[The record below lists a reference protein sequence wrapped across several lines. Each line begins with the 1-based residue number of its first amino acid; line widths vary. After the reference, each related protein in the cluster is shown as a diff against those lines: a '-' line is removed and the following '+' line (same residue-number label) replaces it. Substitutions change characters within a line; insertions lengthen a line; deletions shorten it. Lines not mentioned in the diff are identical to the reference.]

1 MTFAPTPPPPAPP
14 LPPADKRT
22 RRFSRTQRALMAGGL
37 AAGLA
42 LGGAGI
48 SFAASSGNSSSSS
61 SSTPPTSTAPSQPK
75 GPGGPMH
82 GPRGFGGFGRGLFG
96 FGAPGNLLYGQ
107 ATIKTSKGVQ
117 TFAYRVGKASGVS
130 STSITVTSSDT
141 TSQMFTVTSA
151 TIVHAKSAGITAVA
165 SGDQVTVLATV
176 SGSGT
181 SAKYTAVNVVD
192 TSQVQQGRSGL
203 GFGRAGKPVGPPTGN
218 PPTTPKAAAFAG
230 AF

>member
-14 LPPADKRT
+14 VPPAEDRT

-48 SFAASSGNSSSSS
+48 SFAASSGSSSSSS
-61 SSTPPTSTAPSQPK
+61 SSTPPTSTAPSKPK
-75 GPGGPMH
+75 APGGPMH
-82 GPRGFGGFGRGLFG
+82 GPGRFGGFGQGLFG
-96 FGAPGNLLYGQ
+96 FGAPGPLLYGQ
-107 ATIKTSKGVQ
+107 ATIQTSKGVQ
-117 TFAYRVGKASGVS
+117 TFAYQIGKASGVTS
-130 STSITVTSSDT
+130 SSITVTSSNGHM
-141 TSQMFTVTSA
+141 QQYTVTPS
-151 TIVHAKSAGITAVA
+151 TIVRAKSAGITAVA
-165 SGDQVTVLATV
+165 SGDQVTVIATV
-176 SGSGT
+176 SGST
-181 SAKYTAVNVVD
+181 YTAVNVVD

-203 GFGRAGKPVGPPTGN
+203 GFGPAGKRGGKPAGN